1 MTMAK
6 LISRRMAAEARNL
19 SGPLSDRSSTRAGA
33 GVEAATAIDPTASDR
48 LLLERLGAALV
59 AEWNN
64 LPPPLQR
71 AVYERAAGG
80 RASLNSLATRRQMA
94 RFLHDHKKPDP
105 A

>member
-1 MTMAK
+1 MRQGRPVRPCATAPSLAPK
-6 LISRRMAAEARNL
+6 L
-19 SGPLSDRSSTRAGA
+19 TRAGA